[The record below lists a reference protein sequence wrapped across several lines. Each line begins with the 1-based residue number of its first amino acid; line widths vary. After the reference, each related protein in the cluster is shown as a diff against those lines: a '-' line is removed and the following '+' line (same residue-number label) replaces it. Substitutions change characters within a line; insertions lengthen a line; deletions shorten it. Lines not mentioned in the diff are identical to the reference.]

1 MEPGTLL
8 VIAGL
13 VAAGIATG
21 VSNLRTRRAF
31 DTQRRHALD
40 EARAEVGSQV
50 SSMADEMLAL
60 TDRIALSEHT
70 DPESTRLFA
79 EASATYQQACDAL
92 ERARTARELETA
104 ADDLDH
110 ARWQLESAKAM
121 VEGRESPAPPD
132 VEQACFFD
140 PTHGA
145 GTGVV
150 AIDTSAG
157 RREVRV
163 CSYCAT
169 KLRSGQAPQPRM
181 IEVGGARV
189 PAAKAPRSHGGGG
202 MDWLDDFSVV
212 MEGVTRPYG
221 WGGYGGPRPPVG
233 RR

>member
-1 MEPGTLL
+1 M
-8 VIAGL
+8 AG
-13 VAAGIATG
+13 
-21 VSNLRTRRAF
+21 
-31 DTQRRHALD
+31 
-40 EARAEVGSQV
+40 
-50 SSMADEMLAL
+50 EMLAL
-60 TDRIALSEHT
+60 TDRIALSERA

-79 EASATYQQACDAL
+79 EASTTYQQAQDAL

-121 VEGRESPAPPD
+121 VDGRETPAPPD
-132 VEQACFFD
+132 AEQACFFD

-145 GTGVV
+145 GTDVA
-150 AIDTSAG
+150 AIDTAAG

-169 KLRSGQAPQPRM
+169 KLRSGQTPQPRM
-181 IEVGGARV
+181 IEVGGTRV

-212 MEGVTRPYG
+212 MDGVNRPYG
-221 WGGYGGPRPPVG
+221 WGRYGDPRSRQ
-233 RR
+233 RRR

>member
-1 MEPGTLL
+1 VEPGTLL

-145 GTGVV
+145 GTGVA